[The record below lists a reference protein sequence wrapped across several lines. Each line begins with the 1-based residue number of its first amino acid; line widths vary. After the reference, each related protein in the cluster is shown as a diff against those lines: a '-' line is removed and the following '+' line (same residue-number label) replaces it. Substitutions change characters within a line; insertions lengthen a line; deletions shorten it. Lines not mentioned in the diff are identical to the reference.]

1 LRQIATTAV
10 AILTSLTSLTSLAG
24 LAGTAGGSWTADAT
38 ATSPSTCDAPRFTHA
53 QAWTLLRA
61 AKARLT
67 ATNTAY
73 QPSAFPSIT
82 DHAGIWRTVT
92 AKQWTSGFFPGSLWL
107 AYQQTGRRAFKI
119 EARSWTHALAG
130 QATDTSTH
138 DIGFQIMSSFGN
150 GYTITH
156 DQTYK
161 SVIMRAAKSLAT
173 RYNPTIG
180 AIRSWGARTNTHHFK
195 VIIDNTMNLRLLFWA
210 SAHGGQRAWKHDAT
224 RHAMTTA
231 AHFVRADGSV
241 IQLVDFDP
249 ATGAVLRT
257 ANPQGYSADSTWSRG
272 QAWAAYGFT
281 TAYAQTR
288 NKQLLTAARRTAD
301 YFIAG
306 LPADCVPY
314 WDFDAPDIPSAPT
327 DTSAAAIAAAGMLQL
342 SKLDPNADRRKG
354 YATSS
359 SRILSSLADNYL
371 ADKGQATLTGSVST
385 FGVDPSGIGTSY
397 GDYYLLQAVHT
408 WLKQHHPD
416 SRDAAPSKR
425 ERPLMPAGSGAI
437 RRYKAPGS
445 RPEPQCFPAT

>member
-1 LRQIATTAV
+1 MTPPSPAPVRQCHLRQIATTAV
-10 AILTSLTSLTSLAG
+10 ATLTTI
-24 LAGTAGGSWTADAT
+24 AGTTAGSFTADAT
-38 ATSPSTCDAPRFTHA
+38 SASPSACDAARFTHA
-53 QAWTLLRA
+53 QAWPLLRV

-67 ATNTAY
+67 ASNTVY
-73 QPSAFPSIT
+73 QPGAFPSTT
-82 DHAGIWRTVT
+82 DQEGLWRTVT

-107 AYQQTGRRAFKI
+107 AYQLTGRRPFKA
-119 EARSWTHALAG
+119 EARAWTHALAG
-130 QATDTSTH
+130 QAMDTSTH

-150 GYTITH
+150 GYTVTH

-161 SVIMRAAKSLAT
+161 NVIMRAAKSLAT
-173 RYNPTIG
+173 RYNPTVG
-180 AIRSWGARTNTHHFK
+180 AIRSWGARNNTRHFR

-210 SAHGGQRAWKHDAT
+210 SAHGGQRAWKHVAT
-224 RHAMTTA
+224 RHATTTA

-249 ATGAVLRT
+249 ATGEVLDT
-257 ANPQGYSADSTWSRG
+257 ANPQGYSPDSTWSRG

-281 TAYAQTR
+281 TAYAQTG
-288 NKQLLTAARRTAD
+288 NKQLLDAARRTAD
-301 YFIAG
+301 YFIAA

-314 WDFDAPDIPSAPT
+314 WDFDAPDIPTAPT

-359 SRILSSLADNYL
+359 SRILSSLADNYV

-408 WLKQHHPD
+408 WLRQHHP
-416 SRDAAPSKR
+416 
-425 ERPLMPAGSGAI
+425 
-437 RRYKAPGS
+437 
-445 RPEPQCFPAT
+445 